1 MHHIQS
7 GFHCVKKVRFQFA
20 GNLMMAN
27 PTVRNLLTYW
37 LRMFDVFILI
47 TIILLSPLSG
57 FTQVISKEHLSRF
70 KAWPRFA
77 ELQELYEQSNG
88 QMVWLGHPELQE
100 QLLEI
105 LSSSS
110 SLGLNQKDYQYDFLT
125 TYKPGQ
131 ELKTLSDSLDA
142 EIRLTDATIHF
153 FMELKWGNAMPQ
165 FGYRGFSYSPSRR
178 SFIPELWVKLQQ
190 GAVRNFVDECSLNT
204 KEFLSIKSRMNWF
217 QDITGKP
224 GFSEARIVSTKL
236 DQSNRPLLTRL
247 YQLGVLDSIPDRI
260 SVSDLVRQVKIA
272 QRLFDVLDDGI
283 LRSTSLQ
290 AFNLPLKYRI
300 AEMKQALNYLRWL
313 EPAKQGSV
321 LLLNIPSAWLM
332 VYDKG
337 QVILDSKVIVGK
349 RATPTPTLS
358 STISEVIL
366 YPYWMVPY
374 KIATRELLPSIKRNI
389 GFLEA
394 GNYQVINKQ
403 GKIMNP
409 YSINWK
415 ALSTTNFPYI
425 IRQSTG
431 CDNALGI
438 VKFNFYNP
446 YTVYLHDTPAKSL
459 FNLNKRYFSHGCMR
473 VEKPIDLAH
482 LLLGRNRMAI
492 DTLTAKGCVY
502 QQSPIIVPVE
512 KALPVMI
519 FYSTVW
525 YNKQGEIRFYEDI
538 YDRN

>member
-1 MHHIQS
+1 MPVVCIWFIDS
-7 GFHCVKKVRFQFA
+7 LR
-20 GNLMMAN
+20 
-27 PTVRNLLTYW
+27 LLT
-37 LRMFDVFILI
+37 FFILL
-47 TIILLSPLSG
+47 TIFSLSPLPAY
-57 FTQVISKEHLSRF
+57 TQVISKEHLSRF
-70 KAWPRFA
+70 KAWPRYA
-77 ELQELYEQSNG
+77 ELQQLYEQSNG
-88 QMVWLGHPELQE
+88 LMVWLGHRALQE
-100 QLLEI
+100 QLLEV
-105 LSSSS
+105 LSSSAA
-110 SLGLNQKDYQYDFLT
+110 LGLNQKDYQHDFLM
-125 TYKPGQ
+125 TYKPAQ
-131 ELKTLSDSLDA
+131 ELKTFSDSLDA
-142 EIRLTDATIHF
+142 EIRLTDAAIHF
-153 FMELKWGNAMPQ
+153 FTELKWGNAIPHL
-165 FGYRGFSYSPSRR
+165 GYRGFSYSPSKR
-178 SFIPELWVKLQQ
+178 SLIPELWVKLQQ

-217 QDITGKP
+217 QDITGQP

-236 DQSNRPLLTRL
+236 DMSNRPLLTRL
-247 YQLGVLDSIPDRI
+247 YQLGILDSVPEQIP
-260 SVSDLVRQVKIA
+260 VSDLIRQVKIA

-290 AFNLPLKYRI
+290 AFNLPLRHRI

-313 EPAKQGSV
+313 EPAKQSSV
-321 LLLNIPSAWLM
+321 LVLNIPAAWLM
-332 VYDKG
+332 VYEKG

-366 YPYWMVPY
+366 YPYWMVPN

-403 GKIMNP
+403 GKVMNP

-446 YTVYLHDTPAKSL
+446 FTVYLHDTPAKSL

-482 LLLGRNRMAI
+482 LLLGSNRIAI

-512 KALPVMI
+512 KTLPVMI
-519 FYSTVW
+519 VYSTVW
-525 YNKQGEIRFYEDI
+525 YNKEGEIKFYEDI
-538 YDRN
+538 YDRNRLN

>member
-1 MHHIQS
+1 VRQNLSHIRPNDTCENKA
-7 GFHCVKKVRFQFA
+7 GLEFVKFEVCNR
-20 GNLMMAN
+20 L
-27 PTVRNLLTYW
+27 VSLLK
-37 LRMFDVFILI
+37 IL
-47 TIILLSPLSG
+47 TILFFVAIFLLASLSG
-57 FTQVISKEHLSRF
+57 SGQVITKEHLARY
-70 KAWPRFA
+70 KAWPRYT
-77 ELQELYEQSNG
+77 ELQQFYEQSNG
-88 QMVWLGHPELQE
+88 QPVWLGNKGLHD
-100 QLLEI
+100 QLLEA
-105 LSSSS
+105 LSYSSSQ
-110 SLGLNQKDYQYDFLT
+110 GLNRKDYQEDFLA

-131 ELKTLSDSLDA
+131 ELNTFSDSLET
-142 EIRLTDATIHF
+142 EIRLTDAAIHF
-153 FMELKWGNAMPQ
+153 FTELKWGNAMPS
-165 FGYRGFSYSPSRR
+165 FGYRGFSYPSRR
-178 SFIPELWVKLQQ
+178 SIIPELWTKLQHR
-190 GAVRNFVDECSLNT
+190 ALRNFVDECSLST
-204 KEFLSIKSRMNWF
+204 KEFLEIKGRMNWF
-217 QDITGKP
+217 QDIISQP
-224 GFSEARIVSTKL
+224 GFSEVRIVSTKM
-236 DQSNRPLLTRL
+236 DMSNKPLLTRL
-247 YQLGVLDSIPDRI
+247 YQLGVLDSLPERI
-260 SVSDLVRQVKIA
+260 AVSDLIRQVKIA

-290 AFNLPLKYRI
+290 AFNRPLIHRI
-300 AEMKQALNYLRWL
+300 AELKLGLNYLRWL

-321 LLLNIPSAWLM
+321 LLLNIPAAWLM
-332 VYDKG
+332 VYDQG

-349 RATPTPTLS
+349 RATPTPTLT

-409 YSINWK
+409 YSINWN

-446 YTVYLHDTPAKSL
+446 FTVYLHDTPAKSL

-473 VEKPIDLAH
+473 VEKPIELAH
-482 LLLGRNRMAI
+482 LLLGHNRMAI

-502 QQSPIIVPVE
+502 QQSPIVVPVE
-512 KALPVMI
+512 RALPVMI

-525 YNKQGEIRFYEDI
+525 YNRQGEIKFYEDI
-538 YDRN
+538 YDRNRLN